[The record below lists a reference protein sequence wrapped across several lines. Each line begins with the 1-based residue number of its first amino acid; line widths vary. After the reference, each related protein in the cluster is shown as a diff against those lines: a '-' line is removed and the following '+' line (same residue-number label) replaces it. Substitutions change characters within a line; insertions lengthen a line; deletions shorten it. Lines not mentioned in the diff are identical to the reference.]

1 MLYTSSTLIWPSS
14 ETGLSDAVD
23 RGITVTEIAAMD
35 QPIDVA
41 RETTAAFVGRAL
53 RGPLNTP
60 VLVRS
65 FGEFRRRFGDVW
77 TRSSLGPS
85 VRQFFEHGGLQLY
98 IVRVA
103 NHARGAMICLPA
115 SGSALVLRAVE
126 PGSTEIVRA
135 AVDYDG
141 VDDDEHFNLTLQ
153 RIDPATGH
161 VEDQEFFKKVSWQPE
176 SGNFISDALL
186 SSDLARV
193 EQPYPTHRPEPTTNT
208 GSRGASSYVEPV
220 QAGTDGTELSDYDL
234 VGSRSER
241 TGLFA
246 LDQVEDF
253 DLLYLPP
260 PGKGVDTGPAAILA
274 AELYCRERRA
284 MLIVDPRAE
293 WVDADSAVRGL
304 RELGYASPNMIGYF
318 PRMRERGSDDIA
330 RPAGGAIAG
339 LLCKQDRT
347 HGPWQTLDQPGLGLQ
362 RRLVPDV
369 VIDDEDARLL
379 QRVGLNIIGDGT
391 AGRARVHGALTLGR
405 GSGANRLFAQLHV
418 RRFCLRIIS
427 TIASAVRWA
436 VFEPGD
442 RELARRVRAQV
453 LAYFETLNDM
463 GAFSDD
469 RFLVQ
474 CDAGVSKRSDE
485 HGVTILLSFHPV
497 SCDQRISLTL
507 HLTPT
512 GCRVGSTAFAPSV
525 DHCA

>member
-1 MLYTSSTLIWPSS
+1 M
-14 ETGLSDAVD
+14 SDAVD

-35 QPIDVA
+35 HPIDVA
-41 RETTAAFVGRAL
+41 QETTAAFVGRAL

-60 VLVRS
+60 VLVKS
-65 FGEFRRRFGDVW
+65 FGEFRRRFGDIW
-77 TRSSLGPS
+77 SRSSLGPS

-98 IVRVA
+98 VVRVA
-103 NHARGAMICLPA
+103 NHARGALICLPA

-126 PGSTEIVRA
+126 PGSTEVVRA

-141 VDDDEHFNLTLQ
+141 IDDDEYFNLTLQ
-153 RIDPATGH
+153 RIDPTTGH
-161 VEDQEFFKKVSWQPE
+161 VEDQEFFKRVSWQQDAD
-176 SGNFISDALL
+176 NFVSDALL

-193 EQPYPTHRPEPTTNT
+193 EQPHPTHRPEATTAT
-208 GSRGASSYVEPV
+208 GGTSGSSYVEPV

-234 VGSRSER
+234 VGSRGER

-260 PGKGVDTGPAAILA
+260 PGKGIDTGPAAILA

-284 MLIVDPRAE
+284 MLVVDPRAE
-293 WVDADSAVRGL
+293 WTDAESTVRGL
-304 RELGYASPNMIGYF
+304 RELGYSSPNMIGYF

-330 RPAGGAIAG
+330 RPAGGAITG

-347 HGPWQTLDQPGLGLQ
+347 HGPWETLDQPGLGLQ
-362 RRLVPDV
+362 RRLVPDIDV
-369 VIDDEDARLL
+369 DDEDVLLL
-379 QRVGLNIIGDGT
+379 QRAGLNIISNGP

-405 GSGANRLFAQLHV
+405 GSGANRLFAQLPV

-427 TIASAVRWA
+427 AIAGAARWA

-453 LAYFETLNDM
+453 LAYFECLNEM
-463 GAFSDD
+463 GAFADD
-469 RFLVQ
+469 RFFVD
-474 CDAGVSKRSDE
+474 CDAGVSKRSDSDE
-485 HGVTILLSFHPV
+485 HGVTILLAFQPAP
-497 SCDQRISLTL
+497 CEQRISLTL
-507 HLTPT
+507 HLTPA
-512 GCRVGSTAFAPSV
+512 GCRVGSTAFAPSI